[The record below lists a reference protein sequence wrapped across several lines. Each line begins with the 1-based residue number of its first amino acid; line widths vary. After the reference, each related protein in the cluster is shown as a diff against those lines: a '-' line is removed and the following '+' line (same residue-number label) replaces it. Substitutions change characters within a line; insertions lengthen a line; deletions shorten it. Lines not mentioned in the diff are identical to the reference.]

1 MSRLRLDLG
10 AARQTV
16 SIALAPLQKQTLS
29 VHGTSAHVESP
40 EATTEVLR
48 RGWGTTILGI
58 TGELVWAHFAP
69 PTPVISN
76 DESPVLSSVFFFF
89 VAGGGAQLQ
98 HVHVYDGRRRIRA
111 FDVVRDG
118 DFTGTAVEGVN
129 KWSLIYTAKQAI
141 GISVGFQFPRFS
153 GGSSAGPTGEVL
165 LTAAGAEYET

>member
-16 SIALAPLQKQTLS
+16 SIAWAPLQKQTLS
-29 VHGTSAHVESP
+29 VHGTSAHIESS

-58 TGELVWAHFAP
+58 TGELVWAHFAV
-69 PTPVISN
+69 PTPLLLN

-98 HVHVYDGRRRIRA
+98 HVHVYDGHRRIRA
-111 FDVVRDG
+111 FDVIRDG
-118 DFTGTAVEGVN
+118 DFTATVVEGVN
-129 KWSLIYTAKQAI
+129 KWSLIYTAKRAI
-141 GISVGFQFPRFS
+141 GVSVGFQFPRFTGGPS
-153 GGSSAGPTGEVL
+153 GAAAGEVL